1 MTQENHTATERRMS
15 TACAIAILLT
25 MSAAALAP
33 IASGQEPELVT
44 RLKAGLKCAE
54 PDAGNQLLRNADD
67 SAADL
72 NAILMAL
79 DEISIDTAVCA
90 QINDAASALAL
101 ELSDSNPGQDAAEAE
116 AAAERMKQI
125 LAEADQRAASI
136 RFEVGP
142 PPPNLTRSRRA
153 PQ

>member
-1 MTQENHTATERRMS
+1 
-15 TACAIAILLT
+15 
-25 MSAAALAP
+25 
-33 IASGQEPELVT
+33 
-44 RLKAGLKCAE
+44 
-54 PDAGNQLLRNADD
+54 
-67 SAADL
+67 
-72 NAILMAL
+72 MAL
-79 DEISIDTAVCA
+79 DEISTDAAVCA

-101 ELSDSNPGQDAAEAE
+101 ELSDSNPGKDAVEAE

-142 PPPNLTRSRRA
+142 PPPNLTRSRTA

>member
-1 MTQENHTATERRMS
+1 MS
-15 TACAIAILLT
+15 G
-25 MSAAALAP
+25 AALAP
-33 IASGQEPELVT
+33 IASGQEPALVT
-44 RLKAGLKCAE
+44 RLKAGLTCAE

-72 NAILMAL
+72 SALLVAL
-79 DEISIDTAVCA
+79 DEISNDTAVCA
-90 QINDAASALAL
+90 QINEAAFGLAL
-101 ELSDSNPGQDAAEAE
+101 ELSDSNPGQDAVEAK

-125 LAEADQRAASI
+125 LAEADQRAASS

-142 PPPNLTRSRRA
+142 PPPNLTRSRTA

>member
-1 MTQENHTATERRMS
+1 
-15 TACAIAILLT
+15 
-25 MSAAALAP
+25 
-33 IASGQEPELVT
+33 
-44 RLKAGLKCAE
+44 
-54 PDAGNQLLRNADD
+54 
-67 SAADL
+67 
-72 NAILMAL
+72 MAL
-79 DEISIDTAVCA
+79 DEISTDTAVCA

-101 ELSDSNPGQDAAEAE
+101 ELSDSNPGKDAVEAE

-142 PPPNLTRSRRA
+142 PPPNLTRSRTA